1 VSGGRRLNKAST
13 HAVRQLRQ
21 RAGRGFT
28 VIESPSP
35 ATAIGGLKVLPRH
48 EPPHRWQPTASNDNA
63 YRRISTMQIQA
74 ALTPQHALAGRTMT
88 RFRWRLFSLWIAG
101 LLIMLL
107 TACGS
112 GGSSS
117 ETAPAPAMPTGIV
130 VTPGNNEATVTWNA
144 VAGATSY
151 NIYRTTSQGQQ
162 GTKVGA
168 SSSTSYVDATAVN
181 GVTYYYDVTADN
193 VAGEG
198 PVSAQSTGITPVIPA
213 TAPEAPSGLTVV
225 AGNAQ
230 VTVNWTTVTGARSYT
245 VYRST
250 TPGSQGAKIGS
261 SSTTTFSDTTVANG
275 TAYFYAVT
283 ADNAAGEGPASVQS
297 RGATPTVPAV
307 APAAPTGVN
316 GTAGNGQV
324 TVRWT
329 SVAGATSYDVYRS
342 TAPGSQGA
350 KVGSSSTTAFND
362 TAVVNGTAYFYAVTA
377 DNAAGEGPASVQSPG
392 VTPAVPVAAPAAPTG
407 VNVTAAN
414 AKVTVTWTAS
424 AGSTSYNLYRSTVQ
438 GTRGSKVGSSST
450 TSFTDGTA
458 ANGATYYYEVTAA
471 NAAGE
476 SQASTQSAP
485 ATPAVPAPSGPA
497 AALAKRL
504 GLPNRLLIGLGS
516 GGADTSLITTQG
528 LKPDFYERYL
538 VGIDSQ
544 GGWTTWNSPSGA
556 YARFVMSDA
565 DSVGAVPMFTLF
577 QFSADNLSDM
587 TSLASASYMQSYW
600 ADLITLFNQ
609 MNQFGKP
616 AVLSVEPDFWG
627 FAQSVTNNT
636 YGGDPTKVP
645 AVLSTDA
652 ACAGLPANLTSYAP
666 CLLKLARKYAPKAA
680 IGFPPSDWGGSSL
693 ASVVA
698 FMNQLGTAQGDFIV
712 MQTLDRDAGC
722 PEQAAL
728 TPSTAQADCVRG
740 QGSWYWD
747 ETNQTHPNFQDNF
760 AMASTFHTG
769 IGGLPIIWWQTPFG
783 VPSATAG
790 GTAGHFRDNRVD
802 YFLKHPSELVAVG
815 GLGVVFGAGAENQT
829 TPATDGGQFQTLS
842 ARYLASPAA
851 LP

>member
-1 VSGGRRLNKAST
+1 M
-13 HAVRQLRQ
+13 
-21 RAGRGFT
+21 
-28 VIESPSP
+28 
-35 ATAIGGLKVLPRH
+35 
-48 EPPHRWQPTASNDNA
+48 
-63 YRRISTMQIQA
+63 MQIQV
-74 ALTPQHALAGRTMT
+74 ALTPQHPLAGMTMT
-88 RFRWRLFSLWIAG
+88 RFRLRLFCLWIGG
-101 LLIMLL
+101 LLITLL
-107 TACGS
+107 AACGS

-117 ETAPAPAMPTGIV
+117 DAVPAPATPTGIV
-130 VTPGNNEATVTWNA
+130 VTPGNNEAAVSWSA

-151 NIYRTTSQGQQ
+151 NIYRSTSQGQQ
-162 GTKVGA
+162 GAKVGA
-168 SSSTSYVDATAVN
+168 SSNTSYVDATALN
-181 GVTYYYDVTADN
+181 GVTYYYAVTADN
-193 VAGEG
+193 AAGEG
-198 PVSAQSTGITPVIPA
+198 QVSAQSSGVTPVIPVI
-213 TAPEAPSGLTVV
+213 APDAPSGLTAA

-230 VTVNWTTVTGARSYT
+230 VTVNWTPVAGAKSYN

-250 TPGSQGAKIGS
+250 TPGSQGPKVGS

-275 TAYFYAVT
+275 TAYFYEVT
-283 ADNAAGEGPASVQS
+283 ADNAAVEGSASVQS
-297 RGATPTVPAV
+297 SGATPAVPV
-307 APAAPTGVN
+307 IAPAAPTGVN
-316 GTAGNGQV
+316 ATAGNGQV
-324 TVRWT
+324 TVNWT
-329 SVAGATSYDVYRS
+329 SVAGATSYNVYRS
-342 TAPGSQGA
+342 TTPGSQGA
-350 KVGSSSTTAFND
+350 KVGSSSTTALSD
-362 TAVVNGTAYFYAVTA
+362 TAVVNGTAYFYEVTA

-392 VTPAVPVAAPAAPTG
+392 ATRAVPVTVPAPPTG
-407 VNVTAAN
+407 VNVAAAN
-414 AKVTVTWTAS
+414 AQVTVTWTAS
-424 AGSTSYNLYRSTVQ
+424 AGSTSYSVYRSTIQ
-438 GTRGSKVGSSST
+438 GSQGSKTGSSST
-450 TSFTDGTA
+450 TSFTDGTVV
-458 ANGATYYYEVTAA
+458 NGTTYYYEVTAA

-476 SQASTQSAP
+476 SPASTQSAP
-485 ATPAVPAPSGPA
+485 VTPAVPAPSGPA

-504 GLPNRLLIGLGS
+504 GLPSRLLIGLGS
-516 GGADTSLITTQG
+516 GGADTSLIKTQG

-556 YARFVMSDA
+556 YAGFVMLDA

-577 QFSADNLSDM
+577 QFSADSTSDM
-587 TSLASASYMQSYW
+587 TSLASASYMQAYW
-600 ADLITLFNQ
+600 ADLIILFNQ

-627 FAQSVTNNT
+627 FAQIVTNNT

-652 ACAGLPANLTSYAP
+652 ACTGLPANLTGFAP
-666 CLLKLARKYAPKAA
+666 CLLKLAHKYAPKAA

-693 ASVVA
+693 ASVVT

-740 QGSWYWD
+740 QGNWYWD

-783 VPSATAG
+783 VPSTTPG
-790 GTAGHFRDNRVD
+790 GTAGQYRDNRMD

-842 ARYLASPAA
+842 TRYLASPAA